1 VCIEPGVAVLEFVK
15 KNVPEP
21 GTWALEI
28 ERTRLKPTPRETGT
42 RGSL

>member
-1 VCIEPGVAVLEFVK
+1 MEPGLEVLEFV

-21 GTWALEI
+21 GPWALEI
-28 ERTRLKPTPRETGT
+28 ERTRFKPTPRETGT